1 MTKVLVAS
9 ASKHGSTEE
18 IAEAIGD
25 VLRAHGLEVEVKRM
39 EDVDTLFPYDAYVLG
54 SAVYLDGWLRRA
66 THFID
71 RHGELIATRP
81 TWLFSSGPIGDPA
94 HVPVEES
101 FDAGGTGP
109 RTQAGAPRAC
119 GGRAREPGRCGGKLD
134 KAQLSIGERAAAGL
148 LRVPA
153 GDYRQWDAITAWATA
168 IARFLTADLLV

>member
-18 IAEAIGD
+18 IAEAIAS
-25 VLRAHGLEVEVKRM
+25 VLREHGLEVEVKRM

-66 THFID
+66 TQFVD
-71 RHGELIATRP
+71 CHGELIATRP

-94 HVPVEES
+94 HVPVQDS
-101 FDAGGTGP
+101 FDAADLVR
-109 RTQAGAPRAC
+109 RTH
-119 GGRAREPGRCGGKLD
+119 ARDHRQFGGKLD

-168 IARFLTADLLV
+168 IGRFLTADLLV

>member
-18 IAEAIGD
+18 IADAIAS
-25 VLRAHGLEVEVKRM
+25 VLREYGLEVE
-39 EDVDTLFPYDAYVLG
+39 DC
-54 SAVYLDGWLRRA
+54 
-66 THFID
+66 
-71 RHGELIATRP
+71 HGELIATRP

-94 HVPVEES
+94 HVPVQDS
-101 FDAGGTGP
+101 FDAADLV
-109 RTQAGAPRAC
+109 RRIH
-119 GGRAREPGRCGGKLD
+119 ARDHRQFGGKLV

-168 IARFLTADLLV
+168 IGRFLTADLLV

>member
-25 VLRAHGLEVEVKRM
+25 VLRAHGLEVEVKRL

-66 THFID
+66 THFVD

-101 FDAGGTGP
+101 FDAGELVR
-109 RTQAGAPRAC
+109 RTQA
-119 GGRAREPGRCGGKLD
+119 REHRQFGGKLD

-168 IARFLTADLLV
+168 IGRSLTADLLV